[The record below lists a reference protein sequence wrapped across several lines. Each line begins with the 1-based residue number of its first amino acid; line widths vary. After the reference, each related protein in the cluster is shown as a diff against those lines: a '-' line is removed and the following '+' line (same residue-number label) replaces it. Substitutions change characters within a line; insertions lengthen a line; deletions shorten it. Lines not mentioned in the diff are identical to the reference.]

1 MKVSQL
7 LSGFVLLF
15 IMMAVACSTVPPREL
30 IERNDH
36 RGLATWYEQEAVR
49 LRGKAE
55 EMHQMIERYA
65 QFSSPHLSP
74 KETKTDLI
82 NHCRTFMQ
90 YYTKAAEEAE
100 ALATLHRGQ
109 EPVIP

>member
-1 MKVSQL
+1 MRISRL

-15 IMMAVACSTVPPREL
+15 VVTVTACSTAPPREL

-36 RGLATWYEQEAVR
+36 SGLAAWYEQEAVR

-55 EMHQMIERYA
+55 EMRQMGDRYA
-65 QFSSPHLSP
+65 AHAYPLSP
-74 KETKTDLI
+74 KESKGELLR
-82 NHCRTFMQ
+82 HCSDFMR

-100 ALATLHRGQ
+100 ALAKLHREQ
-109 EPVIP
+109 EPAIP

>member
-1 MKVSQL
+1 MKISRSL
-7 LSGFVLLF
+7 TWFVLLF
-15 IMMAVACSTVPPREL
+15 NLMAMACSTAPPREM

-55 EMHQMIERYA
+55 EMRQMGERY
-65 QFSSPHLSP
+65 SVLSYPLSP
-74 KETKTDLI
+74 KESRADLI
-82 NHCRTFMQ
+82 AHCRSFRD

-100 ALATLHRGQ
+100 ALAKLHRGQ
-109 EPVIP
+109 EPAVP